1 MSQEQVR
8 KFKLRPLFGKEY
20 EITEQEIEKDA
31 RETAQR
37 FNGFDKCDTITY
49 GMYPAYRDLSQVA
62 DDCYHEQVVD
72 QPEVGSYG
80 AFEIWAETFDEEIEK
95 LGFSITGDDGD
106 GTVCWLHVANCKC
119 FESEEA

>member
-1 MSQEQVR
+1 MSQEQVK

-31 RETAQR
+31 RATAQR

-62 DDCYHEQVVD
+62 DDCYHAED
-72 QPEVGSYG
+72 DGALTID
-80 AFEIWAETFDEEIEK
+80 AFEIWAETFDDEIEK
-95 LGFSITGDDGD
+95 LGFSITGDEGD

-119 FESEEA
+119 FESEE